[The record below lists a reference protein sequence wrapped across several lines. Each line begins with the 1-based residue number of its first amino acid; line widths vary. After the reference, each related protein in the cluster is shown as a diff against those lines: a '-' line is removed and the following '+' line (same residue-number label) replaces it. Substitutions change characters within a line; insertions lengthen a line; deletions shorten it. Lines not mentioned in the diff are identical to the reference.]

1 MNDYE
6 SENRVVVWAGLKEW
20 KLSAVG
26 RVGEEAQAVIAERH
40 VLSTDEH
47 GFKSQLDH
55 VLNDLEYDI
64 KA

>member
-1 MNDYE
+1 M
-6 SENRVVVWAGLKEW
+6 KEW

-55 VLNDLEYDI
+55 VPNDLEYDI

>member
-1 MNDYE
+1 MNQKIE
-6 SENRVVVWAGLKEW
+6 SSCELGRRN
-20 KLSAVG
+20 G